1 MNKKLPLFLV
11 IIVFLLKFN
20 FVFAD
25 VSINEISYDSDGGD
39 IDFVEVVNN
48 GSDVD
53 LTSLKLFVD
62 NSTSN
67 HSINNSS
74 GASVLHNGEYGV
86 IVQSSAI
93 TNYTDR
99 FGTAGNIFTSS
110 FSLPNDTGKIEIN
123 AGDKNSPM
131 SSVSYTSSQGASS
144 DGNSLQKV
152 NGSWVSAIP
161 TPGQVNSSLTNIN
174 SNNSSDNTN
183 TSSDSSTGTTS
194 TPSEKPKVIEY
205 KIKTHISAQN
215 NGFVGIPI
223 TFSGNTTGHRNEALL
238 YGKYYWNFGD
248 GDSKEIYLN
257 QSQKFTHTYFYP
269 GEYNVSLEFYDNYYA
284 ENPEAIDSMVIK
296 IVSNDVVISSV
307 GNNQDF
313 FVELYNSSSYDV
325 DISKWS
331 LQSNNK
337 TFVFP
342 KNTILQ
348 SKSKMKISSKIT
360 NFTIDDSNNLK
371 LISSTS
377 ENVFTYGISNKIKTN
392 SIAYKNP
399 GVKNISNKTENIKDL
414 NVNNMIN
421 PEDITSSVVNTEINN
436 NSRNLIF
443 IIFAM
448 VLLLIIGI
456 LSVYFLRKKI
466 NPSQN
471 VEGSDFE
478 ILAE

>member
-1 MNKKLPLFLV
+1 MNKKVPLFLV

-25 VSINEISYDSDGGD
+25 VSINEISYDLDGGD

-53 LTSLKLFVD
+53 LTSLKLFID

-110 FSLPNDTGKIEIN
+110 FSLPNDAGQVQIN
-123 AGDKNSPM
+123 AGDKNSPI
-131 SSVSYTSSQGASS
+131 SSVSYTSSQGASG
-144 DGNSLQKV
+144 DGNSLQKI
-152 NGSWVSAIP
+152 NESWVSATP
-161 TPGQVNSSLTNIN
+161 TPGQVNSS
-174 SNNSSDNTN
+174 SDNITNDSLNNN
-183 TSSDSSTGTTS
+183 TSSDNSSETTS
-194 TPSEKPKVIEY
+194 TQSEKLKVIEY
-205 KIKTHISAQN
+205 KIKTYISAQN

-223 TFSGNTTGHRNEALL
+223 TFSGNTTGYKKEALL

-257 QSQKFTHTYFYP
+257 EEQKFTHTYFYP

-284 ENPEAIDSMVIK
+284 ENPEAVDSMIIK
-296 IVSNDVVISSV
+296 IVPNDVVIYSI
-307 GNNQDF
+307 GNSQDF

-337 TFVFP
+337 TFVFA

-371 LISSTS
+371 LVSSAS
-377 ENVFTYGISNKIKTN
+377 ENVFTYGMSKQIKTN
-392 SIAYKNP
+392 NIAYKSQNTKITP
-399 GVKNISNKTENIKDL
+399 SKIENTKDL
-414 NVNNMIN
+414 SINNPIDLN
-421 PEDITSSVVNTEINN
+421 DLTASAVNTEINN
-436 NSRNLIF
+436 NSKNLIF
-443 IIFAM
+443 IIISF
-448 VLLLIIGI
+448 VLLLIIAT
-456 LSVYFLRKKI
+456 LTVYFLRKKI
-466 NPSQN
+466 NPVGNSESN
-471 VEGSDFE
+471 DFE
-478 ILAE
+478 ILSE

>member
-1 MNKKLPLFLV
+1 MNKKVPLFLV
-11 IIVFLLKFN
+11 IIVFLLRFN

-25 VSINEISYDSDGGD
+25 VSINEISYDLDGGD

-53 LTSLKLFVD
+53 LTSLKLFID

-93 TNYTDR
+93 TNYTDK

-110 FSLPNDTGKIEIN
+110 FSLPNDAGQIQIN
-123 AGDKNSPM
+123 AGDKNSPI
-131 SSVSYTSSQGASS
+131 SSVSYTSSQGASG
-144 DGNSLQKV
+144 DGNSLQKI
-152 NGSWVSAIP
+152 NGSWVSATP
-161 TPGQVNSSLTNIN
+161 TPGQINSSSNNTT
-174 SNNSSDNTN
+174 NNSSNNNINN
-183 TSSDSSTGTTS
+183 TSSDNSSGTTF
-194 TPSEKPKVIEY
+194 TPSEKAKVIEY

-223 TFSGNTTGHRNEALL
+223 TFSANTTGHKNEALL

-257 QSQKFTHTYFYP
+257 QAQKFTHTYFYP

-284 ENPEAIDSMVIK
+284 ENPEAIDSMIIK

-313 FVELYNSSSYDV
+313 FIELYNSSSYDV

-337 TFVFP
+337 TFIFP

-360 NFTIDDSNNLK
+360 NFTIDDSNNLR

-377 ENVFTYGISNKIKTN
+377 ENVFTYGMSKQIRTN
-392 SIAYKNP
+392 NIAYKNP
-399 GVKNISNKTENIKDL
+399 STKIIPNKTENIKDL
-414 NVNNMIN
+414 SNTIN
-421 PEDITSSVVNTEINN
+421 SNDLTSSVVNTQIKN
-436 NSRNLIF
+436 NSKNLI
-443 IIFAM
+443 
-448 VLLLIIGI
+448 LIIMFFVLI
-456 LSVYFLRKKI
+456 LIIAILAVYFLRKKI
-466 NPSQN
+466 NPIENSESN
-471 VEGSDFE
+471 DFE